1 MEDGQNG
8 ELGQNVLQ
16 VVDLELSQD
25 LELALHQNHHQMDYL
40 AQEKIQ
46 KLNHVRKPDVKVRKI
61 RII

>member
-40 AQEKIQ
+40 VQEKIQ
-46 KLNHVRKPDVKVRKI
+46 KLYRVRQLGVKVKKSS
-61 RII
+61 